1 MVCWPFSRINVVI
14 PRYSVGRGMGKG
26 RPCGRRVRRSMSILP
41 QNAMYNP
48 EPTRPWRSCADLF
61 WWDMAFFSPSS
72 LLHISRWKDFQG
84 SQIDNP
90 RTYRK

>member
-1 MVCWPFSRINVVI
+1 MLLFPDILPVAVWAKVDRVV
-14 PRYSVGRGMGKG
+14 GGL
-26 RPCGRRVRRSMSILP
+26 VRRSMLILP

-72 LLHISRWKDFQG
+72 WLHISRWKDFQG

-90 RTYRK
+90 PHIQEMKENQSQ